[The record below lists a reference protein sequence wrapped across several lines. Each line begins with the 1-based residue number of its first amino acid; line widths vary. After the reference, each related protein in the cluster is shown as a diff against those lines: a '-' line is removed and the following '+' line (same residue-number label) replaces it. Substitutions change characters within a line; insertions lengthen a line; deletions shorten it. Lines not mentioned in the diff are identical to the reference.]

1 MEIFRWYWDQFLGA
15 FVKMLARWF
24 NHGEL
29 FGPWVTVA
37 VKVGLTLLL
46 LGGIYEIYLYFLSW
60 NRRRKLR
67 KEDYLEGTKATVIG
81 PDDSAHMQTLSAA
94 KDLEGTIDP
103 LKREKRYDRV
113 AEVYASLNQP
123 KEAARWYKKAG
134 DKKRAGIE
142 LAKAG
147 STLKAARMLER
158 AGEFDTAARF
168 YEEKGRHKDAARAY
182 EKAGNIAASAAAFA
196 AAGKVN
202 EACQGFR
209 KIFEQ
214 RQGDPAARLR
224 AADACFALLRDPK
237 ASAGMDAKVKQTLLH
252 GVARQFEE
260 AQRFDMAA
268 ELYRNAGDPGRAG
281 DIYRKL
287 GRLNEAVQ
295 CLRAAGRERDATLVT
310 AQHFE
315 DQRQW
320 LEAAQAY
327 EHAQEW
333 RKAGDNYSKAMD
345 AVRSAECYAKAQ
357 EFFGAGFALLH
368 GKKWESAIPHFQ
380 RVTEDHPNFGESRA
394 LLGRCFY
401 ELHDY
406 ERCTATLENYLTGE
420 RVRTTNIDYFWMLA
434 LAYEQLGELEKSRGI
449 LLKIQSVNVGFRDVR
464 SRLSNI
470 DSRISMVASQGS
482 SAHLPGADT
491 LGQSPHRG
499 PDEATQ
505 IMSVVDSAV
514 GTRYHMEREL
524 GRGGMG
530 VVYLAKDTQLDRPVA
545 LKFLGTLLDD
555 SDEFRKRFIREAQT
569 AAKVNHPNIVSIYDV
584 SDTAGKAY
592 IAMEYVDGVN
602 MARYL
607 SKKGHLEPRE
617 AISHV
622 TQVLS
627 ALQAVHD
634 VGIVHRDIKP
644 ENIVL
649 AKGGL
654 VKLMDFGLA
663 KGGGQRLTAAD
674 TIMGTPS
681 YMSPE
686 QCKGQDA
693 DHRADLYAVGLVLHE
708 MLTGQTVFTSGDILM
723 RQIMEVPDPP
733 GTLIEGIPPLLDQV
747 VMKSIAK
754 KPDERFGSAREFAG
768 YLRQV
773 KEQL

>member
-15 FVKMLARWF
+15 FVRMLAQWF
-24 NHGEL
+24 NSGEL
-29 FGPWVTVA
+29 FGPWVVT
-37 VKVGLTLLL
+37 GLKIALTILLL
-46 LGGIYEIYLYFLSW
+46 LAIYEIYLFFMRW

-67 KEDYLEGTKATVIG
+67 KEDFLEGTKATVYG
-81 PDDSAHMQTLSAA
+81 KDDSAHMQTLNAT
-94 KDLEGTIDP
+94 KDLEGTIEP

-123 KEAARWYKKAG
+123 KLAAKWYRKAG
-134 DKKRAGIE
+134 DKPKAAIE

-147 STLKAARMLER
+147 YTVKAARMLER
-158 AGEFDTAARF
+158 TGDFATAARF
-168 YEEKGRHKDAARAY
+168 YEDKGRHKDAARAH
-182 EKAGNIAASAAAFA
+182 EKAGNLAASAASFA
-196 AAGKVN
+196 AAGKVA

-214 RQGDPAARLR
+214 RQGDPAGRLR
-224 AADACFALLRDPK
+224 AADACYALLQ
-237 ASAGMDAKVKQTLLH
+237 DAKATAKLDGKLRQVLLH
-252 GVARQFEE
+252 GVACQFEE
-260 AQRFDMAA
+260 AQRLDMAA
-268 ELYRNAGDPGRAG
+268 ELFRKAGDPARAG
-281 DIYRKL
+281 DIYRRL

-295 CLRAAGRERDATLVT
+295 CLRAAGREREATLVT

-320 LEAAQAY
+320 KEAAEAY
-327 EHAQEW
+327 AHAQEW
-333 RKAGDNYSKAMD
+333 RKAGDNFSKAMD
-345 AVRSAECYAKAQ
+345 AVRAADCYARAK
-357 EFFGAGFALLH
+357 EFFGAGFALIH

-380 RVTEDHPNFGESRA
+380 QVPEDHANYAESRA

-420 RVRTTNIDYFWMLA
+420 RVRTSNIDYFWMLA
-434 LAYEQLGELEKSRGI
+434 LAYEQLGDLEKSRGI
-449 LLKIQSVNVGFRDVR
+449 LLKIQTVNVGFRDVR

-470 DSRISMVASQGS
+470 DSRISMMASPS
-482 SAHLPGADT
+482 KANMASDPGAET
-491 LGQSPHRG
+491 NMSQRR
-499 PDEATQ
+499 PDESTQ
-505 IMSVVDSAV
+505 IMSVVDNAV
-514 GTRYHMEREL
+514 GTRYHMEKEL

-530 VVYLAKDTQLDRPVA
+530 VVYLARDTQLDRPIA

-555 SDEFRKRFIREAQT
+555 SDEFRQRFVREART

-607 SKKGHLEPRE
+607 SKKGRLEPRE
-617 AISHV
+617 AISHI

-627 ALQAVHD
+627 ALQAVHE

-674 TIMGTPS
+674 TVMGTPS
-681 YMSPE
+681 YMAPE
-686 QCKGQDA
+686 QCRGQDV

-708 MLTGQTVFTSGDILM
+708 MLTGKIVFGDGDILL
-723 RQIMEVPDPP
+723 RQISEVPEPP
-733 GTLIEGIPPLLDQV
+733 GKLIEGLPVLLDQV

-754 KPDERFGSAREFAG
+754 KADERFASAREFAG

-773 KEQL
+773 KDQL